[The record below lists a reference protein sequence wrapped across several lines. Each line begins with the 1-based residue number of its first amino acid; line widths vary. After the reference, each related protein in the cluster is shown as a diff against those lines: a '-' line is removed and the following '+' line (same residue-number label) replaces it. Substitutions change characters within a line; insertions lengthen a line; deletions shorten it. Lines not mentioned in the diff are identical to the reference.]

1 MGFDRKIF
9 FTSAHSIFVMNV
21 VFALCFQSFYFLY
34 LCSHIQ
40 SIVIPGTSNSGVECL
55 GLYETVS
62 E

>member
-9 FTSAHSIFVMNV
+9 FHIGAFYFCYECSVRP
-21 VFALCFQSFYFLY
+21 LFQSFYFLY